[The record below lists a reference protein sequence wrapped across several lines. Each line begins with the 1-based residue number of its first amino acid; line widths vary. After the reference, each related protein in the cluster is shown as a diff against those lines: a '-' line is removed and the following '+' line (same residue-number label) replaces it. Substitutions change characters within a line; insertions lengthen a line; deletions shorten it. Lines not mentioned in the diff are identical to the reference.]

1 MMMPGMDGR
10 SLAGRAA
17 QLRPGIRT
25 LFISGYTEDTEVQSG
40 RLPAGTAFL
49 AKPFQH
55 SALVDAV
62 NRLLA

>member
-1 MMMPGMDGR
+1 MDGR
-10 SLAGRAA
+10 TLAGRIA

-25 LFISGYTEDTEVQSG
+25 LFMSGYTDDAEVQSG
-40 RLPAGTAFL
+40 RLPAGTGFL
-49 AKPFQH
+49 PKPFPH

>member
-1 MMMPGMDGR
+1 
-10 SLAGRAA
+10 
-17 QLRPGIRT
+17 
-25 LFISGYTEDTEVQSG
+25 VQSG